1 MFFQV
6 TNGTKDLLT
15 LQHGIDWHRHFSPC
29 HTVSPQQKN
38 AMFLVSLLC
47 SWKSCIAISHCPR
60 GSTCFF
66 WYSLR
71 QKGLLCYEFPK
82 PLANHANF
90 IDSLAY
96 LWLLSGQFVH
106 PWLGT
111 PPNLDIYTL
120 KSKQALQ
127 VTWRHNPAHPA
138 KIDVQHVE
146 AWNVGVLS
154 DPTSKQMGD
163 FLKWWVS
170 PTTMGFHTRN
180 DHFGVWNGGTT
191 SLGNTQI
198 CQQKCDTKPDLNSI
212 SSL

>member
-6 TNGTKDLLT
+6 ANGTKDLLT

-60 GSTCFF
+60 GSTCF
-66 WYSLR
+66 
-71 QKGLLCYEFPK
+71 LLILPSSERVALLWVPK
-82 PLANHANF
+82 TSGESCKFHRFFGIPA
-90 IDSLAY
+90 S

-111 PPNLDIYTL
+111 PPNLDISTL

-138 KIDVQHVE
+138 KIDVQHVKLE
-146 AWNVGVLS
+146 MSGA
-154 DPTSKQMGD
+154 
-163 FLKWWVS
+163 FLPHPDKYASRSVI
-170 PTTMGFHTRN
+170 P
-180 DHFGVWNGGTT
+180 
-191 SLGNTQI
+191 TQI
-198 CQQKCDTKPDLNSI
+198 LIAFLLCRCSRVPELPPYRGLTTPQQNNKL
-212 SSL
+212 